1 MKDTDVNDS
10 LTFVTLG
17 MFIIDE
23 FSFLDEQGRPIGRSF
38 APQES
43 WLGCRILFTGF
54 TIYFP
59 PQIGGGTYTAI
70 GARIW

>member
-1 MKDTDVNDS
+1 MDPTQS
-10 LTFVTLG
+10 PSFVTLG

-23 FSFLDEQGRPIGRSF
+23 FSFLDKEGLPTGRSI

-43 WLGCRILFTGF
+43 QASCDFAVCLMIIL
-54 TIYFP
+54 
-59 PQIGGGTYTAI
+59 PQIGGGVYTAI